1 MRLLKV
7 IIRSERW
14 LHCKCAVEVA
24 SCGCDRLEYRRPSSR
39 CPWDV
44 PVSPTAASDTGVES
58 DPDCSGADD
67 RRDPELPIA
76 TGRGGAGVSWQ
87 RASLTKPAD

>member
-1 MRLLKV
+1 MLWRSRLT
-7 IIRSERW
+7 
-14 LHCKCAVEVA
+14 AVSGSGTAVP
-24 SCGCDRLEYRRPSSR
+24 RPGVPR
-39 CPWDV
+39 DV
-44 PVSPTAASDTGVES
+44 PVSLTAASDTGVES